1 MRSGVQYKK
10 VINVDKEGGF
20 IDVSN
25 LDVRGKVAKA
35 KAISFN
41 KATVVDEIL
50 TSTARSLSCS
60 PLELYQAFGWDL
72 YDNFDHAYDGFK
84 QCLIDEESVL
94 SKVNIT

>member
-25 LDVRGKVAKA
+25 LDVKVKIAKA

-41 KATVVDEIL
+41 KATVVHEIL
-50 TSTARSLSCS
+50 TRTASSLDCS
-60 PLELYQAFGWDL
+60 PVDLYQAFGWDL
-72 YDNFDHAYDGFK
+72 YDQYDFAYDAFK
-84 QCLIDEESVL
+84 
-94 SKVNIT
+94 